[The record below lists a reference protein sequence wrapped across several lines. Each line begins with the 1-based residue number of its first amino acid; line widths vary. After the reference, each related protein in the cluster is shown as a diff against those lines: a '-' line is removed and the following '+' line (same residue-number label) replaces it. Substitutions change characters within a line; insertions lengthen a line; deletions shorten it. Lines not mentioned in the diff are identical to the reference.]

1 MSGEI
6 VHFPLGSV
14 LETEAADLR
23 VMATA
28 VREGLEDIIVVGINS
43 DGDLSVICPPEMP
56 EERTHY
62 LLVKAAAMIGEIG
75 EEDTEDEEESD

>member
-43 DGDLSVICPPEMP
+43 DGELSVICPPEMT

-62 LLVKAAAMIGEIG
+62 LLVKAAALVGEAG
-75 EEDTEDEEESD
+75 EEEDDEEDD